1 MRRNVD
7 VYEWLN
13 YQVLEPISETFTLQ
27 WLLRPPPPRRPSR
40 NLALSQLQKRPGKAA
55 IGYRHTLRTL
65 RRGGA
70 KLIIIASN
78 TPPLRKA
85 EIEYYAM
92 LSKTGVHHYNGTNH
106 DLGTACGKYFRSDT
120 ARFTGGCGSDSPN
133 LVVTSTCAGLKYQ
146 PAGFFTLFNSLAAR
160 V

>member
-1 MRRNVD
+1 MAPSAPAAKKSEAKVAS
-7 VYEWLN
+7 
-13 YQVLEPISETFTLQ
+13 QPSAKKTKALESIN
-27 WLLRPPPPRRPSR
+27 SR
-40 NLALSQLQKRPGKAA
+40 LALVFKSGKAA
-55 IGYRHTLRTL
+55 IGFRHTLRTL

-106 DLGTACGKYFRSDT
+106 DLGTACGKYFRVSTLAIEDPGDSDII
-120 ARFTGGCGSDSPN
+120 RSMPN
-133 LVVTSTCAGLKYQ
+133 ES
-146 PAGFFTLFNSLAAR
+146 
-160 V
+160 